1 MQFKASMGLA
11 ALASVAIVA
20 CATEEPR
27 PAADRGGAADQAPG
41 KPTRAAP
48 TAGRVEIVPAPAEG
62 DAAAVIAAEV
72 SRAARDGRDLVV
84 YVGATW
90 CEPCERFHKAAEAGE
105 IDAVFP
111 TLRLLEF
118 DRDRDGDRLDRAG
131 YGSRM
136 VPLFAAPLPD
146 GRCGPI
152 RMEGSIK
159 GEGAVADIGPRL
171 QALIV
176 RSRRAP

>member
-11 ALASVAIVA
+11 TLAIVA
-20 CATEEPR
+20 FVACSTEEPR
-27 PAADRGGAADQAPG
+27 PAADRRGAADQAPG
-41 KPTRAAP
+41 KPTSAVPA
-48 TAGRVEIVPAPAEG
+48 AGRVEIVPAPADG
-62 DAAAVIAAEV
+62 DAAAVIAAQV
-72 SRAARDGRDLVV
+72 SRATRDGRDLVV
-84 YVGATW
+84 YVGASW

-105 IDAVFP
+105 LDAVFP

-118 DRDRDGDRLDRAG
+118 DRERDGDRLDRAG

-136 VPLFAAPLPD
+136 VPLFAAPLAD

-159 GEGAVADIGPRL
+159 GEGAVAEIGPRL
-171 QALIV
+171 QALIA